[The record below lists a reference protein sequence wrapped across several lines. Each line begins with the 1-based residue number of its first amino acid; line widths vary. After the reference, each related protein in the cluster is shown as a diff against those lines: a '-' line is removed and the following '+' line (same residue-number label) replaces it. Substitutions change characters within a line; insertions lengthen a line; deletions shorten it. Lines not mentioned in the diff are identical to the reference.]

1 MQKTS
6 RRAFLRGLGTTAGGL
21 VLVPELAKAAGS
33 ARRPNVIL
41 IMTDDQGYGDLG
53 CHGNE
58 HIKTPNLDR
67 LHAESVRFDSFY
79 VCPVC
84 SPTRACLMTG
94 RYNYRTG
101 AIDTYLGRSM
111 MHGDEVTVAEMLGA
125 GGYQTAIFG
134 KWHLGDNH
142 PMRAVDQGF
151 HESVVHRGGGL
162 CQPSDWPGNTYFDP
176 ILSHNGHDQQY
187 KGYCTDIYTDQA
199 IRFIE
204 ARRDRPFFVCLS
216 TNAPH
221 TPLQIGDS
229 YVQPYLDAGI
239 DNETAK
245 VYGMITNIDDN
256 VGRLLTKLKELG
268 LEEDTIVIFLT
279 DNGPQGSRQG
289 VRWNAGLRAAKGSAY
304 EGGIRVPFFV
314 RWPGRLEAGKQVDR
328 IGAHIDVLP
337 TLLEA
342 CGVAKPEGVQ
352 LDGRS
357 LWPLITGEDVDWP
370 DRTLYFQWHRGDAP
384 EMYRACAARG
394 QRYKLVNGEEL
405 YDITNDPG
413 EKHDI
418 AAEHPDVVAE
428 MRAGYEAWFK
438 DVSATRGYAP
448 PRIHIGTPHENPA
461 VLTRQDWRGAEGWGR
476 KDLGYWLVHV
486 ASGGNYDVT
495 LTFDALEEAGPV
507 RFKLG
512 DATIESD
519 MPKGA
524 TACTFDGVS
533 LPKGNARIDASM
545 PLEGAR
551 VGVWQISIRKV

>member
-245 VYGMITNIDDN
+245 VYGVELRTTHKHGVEPSLDKQQRAEVKKRFDDSPVTLVGIGSNENFDSPLPPVLEKAIEATKAFVLLSHDVGGSGVKVKPNDLHKN
-256 VGRLLTKLKELG
+256 VPREKTIEQIGTALNTLGAFGEDYGQQIRLEVHGGCSDLPTMKEIMDVADHPNVALCWNSNARDLEGQG
-268 LEEDTIVIFLT
+268 LEYNFNLVKD
-279 DNGPQGSRQG
+279 
-289 VRWNAGLRAAKGSAY
+289 
-304 EGGIRVPFFV
+304 
-314 RWPGRLEAGKQVDR
+314 RL
-328 IGAHIDVLP
+328 GATTHV
-337 TLLEA
+337 
-342 CGVAKPEGVQ
+342 
-352 LDGRS
+352 
-357 LWPLITGEDVDWP
+357 
-370 DRTLYFQWHRGDAP
+370 RTLDYP
-384 EMYRACAARG
+384 
-394 QRYKLVNGEEL
+394 
-405 YDITNDPG
+405 T
-413 EKHDI
+413 
-418 AAEHPDVVAE
+418 
-428 MRAGYEAWFK
+428 
-438 DVSATRGYAP
+438 
-448 PRIHIGTPHENPA
+448 TP
-461 VLTRQDWRGAEGWGR
+461 
-476 KDLGYWLVHV
+476 
-486 ASGGNYDVT
+486 S
-495 LTFDALEEAGPV
+495 
-507 RFKLG
+507 
-512 DATIESD
+512 S
-519 MPKGA
+519 
-524 TACTFDGVS
+524 S
-533 LPKGNARIDASM
+533 
-545 PLEGAR
+545 
-551 VGVWQISIRKV
+551 